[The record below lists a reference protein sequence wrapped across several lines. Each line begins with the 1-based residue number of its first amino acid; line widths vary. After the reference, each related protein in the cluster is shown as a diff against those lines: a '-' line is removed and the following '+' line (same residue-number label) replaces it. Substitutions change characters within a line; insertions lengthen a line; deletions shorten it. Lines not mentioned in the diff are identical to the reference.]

1 MKKSVLLTAALAPM
15 LLLGAWSASGAAAN
29 DNGQRIAQ
37 RADQIG
43 DYGSEW
49 KDGQKDVTKGQK
61 LIDTSTK
68 KSADAEKKLER
79 AREAMAKAEDQ
90 LRQAQ
95 SDRAKGEQ
103 LIARGTARMQ
113 EAEAKY
119 AALRAGPSALPGG
132 K

>member
-1 MKKSVLLTAALAPM
+1 M

-43 DYGSEW
+43 DYGSDW

-61 LIDTSTK
+61 LIDTSAK

-90 LRQAQ
+90 LQQAQ

-103 LIARGTARMQ
+103 LITRGTARMQ

-132 K
+132 GN